1 MCGIFGISCKKETAL
16 TNSEIEKVFVDLF
29 LISARRGKEASGYA
43 LKNDSMIRVFK
54 APLPANEVVTTEKF
68 RNDINK
74 FLSERNNHTA
84 LTAIGHSRLVT
95 NGVEIYNE
103 NNQPVIKDGLIGI
116 HNGIVVNDKYLWRKN
131 PDLNQQSELDS
142 EVIFALFNKYYNRNQ
157 NLCYALNSVFN
168 EIYGMA
174 SVGII
179 FDKFDNLLIAT
190 NNGSLY
196 YNCAN
201 DGLAFVFAS
210 ERVILELLIDEKNLE
225 LHFDSAKI
233 RKLNP
238 WEACLVNLANLNIT
252 HFSFRSCDE
261 KAPEL
266 IPRITSLTD
275 DSDKKFRYEDAS
287 NVSAPKFIVPSKFV
301 RLYEEN
307 KLRIDS
313 LKRCSKCLLPET
325 FPFISFDSEGVC
337 NYCRNYRKLTY
348 LGEKRLEELV
358 EDYRKPGDSPDV
370 IVGFS
375 GGRDSS
381 YCLYY
386 VKEVLRMKPLAYSYD
401 WGMLTDLAR
410 RNQARLCGK
419 LGIEHILISADIRRK
434 RAYIKKNVEAW
445 LRKPHLGT
453 VPLFMAGDK
462 QYFYYANKLMKEY
475 KIDLIFF
482 GENLLETT
490 FFKYGFCGVEPHFNK
505 EKSFTLSVGG
515 KLKLLW
521 FYTKQYLSNPKYLNR
536 SLFDGFGA
544 YLSFYFIPHNYVNI
558 YKYIEWNENKIINL
572 LRKEFDWEVSSD
584 TSSTWRIGDGT
595 AAFYNY
601 IYYVVA
607 GFSEFDTFRSN
618 QIREGVITRD
628 EGLAMIE
635 EENKPRFESIKWYL
649 NTIGVDFESTLDI
662 INGIKKY
669 Y

>member
-1 MCGIFGISCKKETAL
+1 MCGIFGISLKKESII
-16 TNSEIEKVFVDLF
+16 TNSEVEKIFTSLF

-54 APLPANEVVTTEKF
+54 APLPANEVIATEKF
-68 RNDINK
+68 VNDLKRFLVDRNI
-74 FLSERNNHTA
+74 STA
-84 LTAIGHSRLVT
+84 LSAIGHSRLVT
-95 NGVEIYNE
+95 NGIEIYNE
-103 NNQPVIKDGLIGI
+103 NNQPVIKDGIIGI
-116 HNGIVVNDKYLWRKN
+116 HNGIVVNDEALWEKN
-131 PDLNQQSELDS
+131 HDLNRQSELDS
-142 EVIFALFNKYYNRNQ
+142 EVIFALFNKYYNGSR

-174 SVGII
+174 SIGMI
-179 FDKFDNLLIAT
+179 FNKFNNLLIAT

-201 DGLAFVFAS
+201 DGLGFLFAS
-210 ERVILELLIDEKNLE
+210 ERVILELLIKEKNLE
-225 LHFDSAKI
+225 LHFNPLKI

-238 WEACLVNLANLNIT
+238 WEACLVNLSDLGIT
-252 HFSFRSCDE
+252 HFSFRNCNG
-261 KAPEL
+261 KIIEL
-266 IPRITSLTD
+266 IPGITSIND
-275 DSDKKFRYEDAS
+275 DSDKKFRYED
-287 NVSAPKFIVPSKFV
+287 VSRIAAPKFIVPSKFV
-301 RLYEEN
+301 KLYEEN
-307 KLRIDS
+307 RLRINS
-313 LKRCSKCLLPET
+313 LRRCSKCLLPET

-337 NYCRNYRKLTY
+337 DYCRNYRKLNY
-348 LGEKRLEELV
+348 LGEKKLEELV
-358 EDYRKPGDSPDV
+358 ENYRKPGDSPDV

-386 VKEVLRMKPLAYSYD
+386 VKEVLKMKPLAYSYD

-419 LGIEHILISADIRRK
+419 LGIEHILISADIKRK
-434 RAYIKKNVEAW
+434 RSYIKKNVEAW

-462 QYFYYANKLMKEY
+462 QYFYYANKLMEEY
-475 KIDLIFF
+475 KIKLIFF

-505 EKSFTLSVGG
+505 EKSFTLSTRG

-536 SLFDGFGA
+536 SLFDGLGA

-558 YKYIEWNENKIINL
+558 YKYIEWDEDKIVNI
-572 LRKEFDWEVSSD
+572 LRREFDWETSPD
-584 TSSTWRIGDGT
+584 THSTWRIGDGT
-595 AAFYNY
+595 ASFYNY

-618 QIREGVITRD
+618 QVREGIINR
-628 EGLAMIE
+628 EEALAIVD

-649 NTIGVDFESTLDI
+649 DTIGLDFERTLEI
-662 INGIKKY
+662 INGIKKFY
-669 Y
+669 